1 MRDIIYKLADG
12 RLWHASRGEFVTK
25 PVMAAEAGEPGEGE
39 SAGLEA
45 AAPAD
50 GAGAM
55 IIDLVSAE
63 GRSDEKYLAE
73 TLESLNLPLGEMVW
87 ISITGLK
94 RELEKLDAEYLTPRT
109 LAGLAVQDAYALE
122 KWREHEEKAAP
133 LRERI
138 NELEEEG
145 GDEL

>member
-12 RLWHASRGEFVTK
+12 RLWHASRGEFITK
-25 PVMAAEAGEPGEGE
+25 PVMAAEAGETGKGE
-39 SAGLEA
+39 SASLEA
-45 AAPAD
+45 L
-50 GAGAM
+50 GEAGAM
-55 IIDLVSAE
+55 IMELVSAE

-109 LAGLAVQDAYALE
+109 LAGLAVQGAYALE
-122 KWREHEEKAAP
+122 KWRGPEEKAAP

-138 NELEEEG
+138 SELEEEG
-145 GDEL
+145 GGEL